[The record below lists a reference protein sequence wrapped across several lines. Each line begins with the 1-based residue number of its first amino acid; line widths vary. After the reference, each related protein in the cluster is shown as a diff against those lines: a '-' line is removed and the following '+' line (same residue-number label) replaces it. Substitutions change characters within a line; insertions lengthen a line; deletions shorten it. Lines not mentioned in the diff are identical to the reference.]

1 MELVFI
7 GWYTYLHL
15 SPSLSSKNMNKSS
28 RKRSYSSISEDKNV
42 ETKNNADVHEQRENE
57 NYTKTKLKKA
67 TDQEDRPTIEHTS
80 VLNEINDLDFKISN
94 ISEYERKRQENVR
107 DNVRFMASIGI
118 FQAKHM
124 FDATMPV
131 KQKTNPKSKQKT
143 TPKPKRVYTPTRR
156 SARIQR
162 IDPSGISLPSLPDV
176 AEQEE
181 KMERKPLGPLKMSDL
196 VTNENT
202 EDIAKVF
209 AADLKSLS
217 DAAEPLKLKTPTSA
231 SLQSFLSGFSRVK
244 VTENQVR
251 KVVESRIFSVVMHPS
266 KEKILV
272 GAGGKWGSIG
282 LWDVGQG
289 LADGGAVCFNPHT
302 KPVNCLAFNP
312 YNLDQLYSC
321 SYDGTLRCGY
331 FEKGIFEA
339 IYYTP
344 EEDDVL
350 LRNFSFFDANTL
362 FVSQSDGDVAI
373 VDIRTKSGKPE
384 NLFTASHKGLR
395 SVDIHPVKRE
405 YFVTAGLDC
414 TVSLWDLRAT
424 KKKPNKICS
433 MSASR
438 MVDSAYFSPLT
449 GKYILSTAQD
459 DRIRIYDSSK
469 LSSSILCLYS
479 ISHNNQTG
487 RWLTKFRATWHPCRE
502 DLFISGSMNRP
513 RQVELINNEG
523 RCMMVLHHPEL
534 INSVQSLNEFHPTIN
549 AVVGANASGKL
560 HVFK

>member
-1 MELVFI
+1 MC
-7 GWYTYLHL
+7 T
-15 SPSLSSKNMNKSS
+15 
-28 RKRSYSSISEDKNV
+28 RS
-42 ETKNNADVHEQRENE
+42 
-57 NYTKTKLKKA
+57 
-67 TDQEDRPTIEHTS
+67 
-80 VLNEINDLDFKISN
+80 
-94 ISEYERKRQENVR
+94 
-107 DNVRFMASIGI
+107 
-118 FQAKHM
+118 
-124 FDATMPV
+124 
-131 KQKTNPKSKQKT
+131 
-143 TPKPKRVYTPTRR
+143 
-156 SARIQR
+156 
-162 IDPSGISLPSLPDV
+162 
-176 AEQEE
+176 
-181 KMERKPLGPLKMSDL
+181 
-196 VTNENT
+196 
-202 EDIAKVF
+202 
-209 AADLKSLS
+209 
-217 DAAEPLKLKTPTSA
+217 
-231 SLQSFLSGFSRVK
+231 
-244 VTENQVR
+244 
-251 KVVESRIFSVVMHPS
+251 
-266 KEKILV
+266 
-272 GAGGKWGSIG
+272 
-282 LWDVGQG
+282 QG

-312 YNLDQLYSC
+312 YNLHQLYSC

-331 FEKGIFEA
+331 FEKDIFEA

-362 FVSQSDGDVAI
+362 FVSQSDGDVAV

-395 SVDIHPVKRE
+395 SVDIHPVKKE

-469 LSSSILCLYS
+469 LSSSMPCLHS

-513 RQVELINNEG
+513 RQIELINDEG
-523 RCMMVLHHPEL
+523 KCMMVLHHPEL